1 MTGYQPS
8 IESEPS
14 DVQGAAEVICE
25 KALLQTDTPM
35 LNRLMEIMVMVIESR
50 HPGVGREKRNV
61 ARRRQLHAQR
71 KRDRKMPKPPRA
83 IPTEN
88 NQPGECLC
96 PRCRDR
102 SDGFRWSP
110 RERTWRC
117 CVCRTPLRFENGTVQ
132 LNFDRSTANAEAG
145 GWTIPDSTIET
156 QRAIGLLGSLLLAGP
171 RTTSEVRQE
180 MSKEGFG
187 RKLFN
192 RAISVLRIRT
202 MQLQRPGPLWCV
214 LPEKSKPIVV
224 ESILQEFA
232 AVLQILKRE
241 EATLEV
247 AHGKESAEVVPK
259 VSLTREAE
267 SPTY

>member
-1 MTGYQPS
+1 
-8 IESEPS
+8 
-14 DVQGAAEVICE
+14 
-25 KALLQTDTPM
+25 M
-35 LNRLMEIMVMVIESR
+35 LNRLLEVIALVIESR
-50 HPGVGREKRNV
+50 HPEVGREKRNV
-61 ARRRQLHAQR
+61 ARRRQRHAQR
-71 KRDRKMPKPPRA
+71 KREKRMTKSA
-83 IPTEN
+83 LAQPTKK
-88 NQPGECLC
+88 NQPGQCQC

-117 CVCRTPLRFENGTVQ
+117 CVCRTPLRFEDGTVQ

-202 MQLQRPGPLWCV
+202 MQLERPGPLQCI

-247 AHGKESAEVVPK
+247 AQGKESAEVVPK

-267 SPTY
+267 SPTS